1 MNRASI
7 NWPYKIFIY
16 ATAKLITL
24 SIAITHIA
32 GEVEENLPVNNLINA
47 YDTKAKAIPL
57 LIL

>member
-32 GEVEENLPVNNLINA
+32 GEVLENFPVNNLI
-47 YDTKAKAIPL
+47 KA
-57 LIL
+57 